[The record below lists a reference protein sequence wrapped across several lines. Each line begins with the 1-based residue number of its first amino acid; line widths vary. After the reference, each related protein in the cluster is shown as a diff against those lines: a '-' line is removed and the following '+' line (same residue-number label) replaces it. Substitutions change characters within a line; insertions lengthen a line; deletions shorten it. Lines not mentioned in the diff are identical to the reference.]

1 MNNCVISA
9 HVVYK
14 CVSLSLARARSPAL
28 SLSVCECVCFSLS
41 LSVSHSLVYV
51 CEASNTLFFWLIGY
65 DPTSFWDGM
74 SHAAPSWAFQLYL
87 WSYLIIVYFIL
98 FNVLLAILI
107 DTYCEVKGGQDP
119 DAPGS
124 VLLLCQG
131 QRIGFTACCACPLP
145 YT

>member
-1 MNNCVISA
+1 MLYTSVFF
-9 HVVYK
+9 
-14 CVSLSLARARSPAL
+14 SLSRAL
-28 SLSVCECVCFSLS
+28 SLPLSRSVCVCVCFSLA

-51 CEASNTLFFWLIGY
+51 CVRMCVFDEASNTLFFWLIGY